1 MISPKLETQDTPK
14 REKPI
19 QEKRSVSREWRA
31 FWKNP
36 LARFGVAGIIFLV
49 LFTFIGPLLY
59 HANAYQPNLLYTLS
73 PPSARFPLG
82 TDSLGRDY
90 LSRMMLG
97 GQLSLEVGFAAAFMT
112 TVIGVIWGLTSGLI
126 GGALDSFM
134 MRLVDIFIAIPSLF
148 LLLFVDSVF
157 RPNAIL
163 LVIIIAVLSWFGVA
177 RLVRSEVL
185 SLKRRDYVEATRA
198 LGAGNWR
205 IMIQHLLPNVM
216 GVVIVNATFQV
227 ADAILT
233 VAALS
238 FLGLG
243 LPPPHSNWG
252 EMLSSS
258 MSYMFQNAWWLIY
271 PPGLA
276 ILMVELSVNFI
287 GDALRQAFDPR
298 LRKSA

>member
-1 MISPKLETQDTPK
+1 MRDPLQGNQPVIERT
-14 REKPI
+14 
-19 QEKRSVSREWRA
+19 RSISREWRA

-36 LARFGVAGIIFLV
+36 LARFGIGGLAFLILFSFVGPIF
-49 LFTFIGPLLY
+49 Y
-59 HANAYQPNLLYTLS
+59 HASAYQPNLLNTLH
-73 PPSARFPLG
+73 PPSAKFPLG

-90 LSRMMLG
+90 LARMMLG

-112 TVIGVIWGLTSGLI
+112 TMIGVIYGLISGLL
-126 GGALDSFM
+126 GGSIDALL

-157 RPNAIL
+157 KPNAL
-163 LVIIIAVLSWFGVA
+163 LLIVIIASLSWFGVA

-185 SLKRRDYVEATRA
+185 SLKRRDYVEAARA
-198 LGAGNWR
+198 LGANNWR

-243 LPPPHSNWG
+243 LPPPTPNWG
-252 EMLSSS
+252 EMLSDS

-276 ILMVELSVNFI
+276 ILLVELSVNFI

-298 LRKSA
+298 LRKR

>member
-185 SLKRRDYVEATRA
+185 SLKRRDYVEAARA

-243 LPPPHSNWG
+243 LPPPTPNWG

>member
-36 LARFGVAGIIFLV
+36 LARFGVAGLIFLV

-112 TVIGVIWGLTSGLI
+112 TGIGVIWGLTSGLI
-126 GGALDSFM
+126 GGALDSLM

-185 SLKRRDYVEATRA
+185 SLKRRDYVEAARA

-243 LPPPHSNWG
+243 LPPPTPNWG

>member
-243 LPPPHSNWG
+243 LPPPTPNWG